1 MRVVTAA
8 EMRSLEEAA
17 FARGVEAPALMQQAG
32 AGVAR
37 VIREIVGIGHTGAR
51 VVVLVGPGNNGGD
64 GVVAARTLASDGFH
78 VSVWSLTAR
87 PDLESA
93 NRQGLSALA
102 SDDALRAALG
112 EADIVLDAILGTGA
126 RPGMP
131 ANIAA
136 VAGMVNTLT
145 PRAARV
151 VALDIPTGVDAT
163 TGEASDEAIIA
174 QMTVTLGSPKRGCL
188 VPPGSRYAGRIVV
201 VDLGLGEPD
210 DAGPRMTTDDDVRR
224 RIPRRLADAH
234 KSDCGTLLVV
244 GGAVTYIG
252 APGFVAEAAMR
263 AGAGLATMAV
273 PRAIAGTV
281 AAVVREATLVP
292 LPDDVERAGKL
303 LREWVPRFAAAVIGP
318 GMGREEETEH
328 FLARLLGIGEARA
341 RPQLGF
347 GGTAQS
353 ASRDPILPESLPLLI
368 DADGLNWLS
377 RIERWWEQITNPT
390 IVTPHPGEMARLTK
404 RTLDEIKRDPWKIAV
419 EFADQWN
426 KVVVLKGGPTV
437 IAAPGGV
444 LWVAPGGNPALA
456 TAGTGD
462 VLAGTIGGF
471 LAQGLSP
478 LDAAICGLH
487 VGSRAAERAADAVGV
502 YGMVAP
508 DLLPQIAAAMR
519 DIMGV

>member
-1 MRVVTAA
+1 MRIVTAA

-37 VIREIVGIGHTGAR
+37 VIRTLVGHTGAR
-51 VVVLVGPGNNGGD
+51 VVVLLGPGNNGGD
-64 GVVAARTLASDGFH
+64 GVIAARTLAGEGFH

-87 PDLESA
+87 ADLESH
-93 NRQGLSALA
+93 NRQGLSLLESA
-102 SDDALRAALG
+102 DALRAALS
-112 EADIVLDAILGTGA
+112 EADVVLDAIFGTGA
-126 RPGMP
+126 RPGLP
-131 ANIAA
+131 ADIAA
-136 VAGMVNTLT
+136 VTRLVNTGT

-163 TGEASDEAIIA
+163 TGEASDDAIIA
-174 QMTVTLGSPKRGCL
+174 HTTVTLGSPKRGCL
-188 VPPGSRYAGRIVV
+188 VPPGSRYAGRIIV
-201 VDLGLGEPD
+201 VDLGLGEPTE
-210 DAGPRMTTDDDVRR
+210 AGPRMTTDDDVRR
-224 RIPRRLADAH
+224 RVPRRFADAH

-244 GGAVTYIG
+244 AGAVTYVG

-263 AGAGLATMAV
+263 AGAGLATMAI

-281 AAVVREATLVP
+281 AAVVREATLLP
-292 LPDDVERAGKL
+292 LPDDVERASKQVG
-303 LREWVPRFAAAVIGP
+303 EHAHRFTAAAIGP
-318 GMGREEETEH
+318 GLGREEETER
-328 FLARLLGIGEARA
+328 FLARLLAIGEARS

-347 GGTAQS
+347 GGTGPS
-353 ASRDPILPESLPLLI
+353 ASREPVLPETLPILI

-377 RIERWWEQITNPT
+377 GVERWWEQIRNPA

-404 RTLDEIKRDPWKIAV
+404 REPDEIKREPWRTAT
-419 EFADQWN
+419 EFANLWN
-426 KVVVLKGGPTV
+426 TVVVLKGGPTV
-437 IAAPGGV
+437 IAAPGDI

-478 LDAAICGLH
+478 LDAAICGVHL
-487 VGSRAAERAADAVGV
+487 GSRAAERAADAIGI

-508 DLLPQIAAAMR
+508 DLFPRLADALH

>member
-37 VIREIVGIGHTGAR
+37 VIRGMTGQGGAR
-51 VVVLVGPGNNGGD
+51 VVVLLGPGNNGGD
-64 GVVAARTLASDGFH
+64 GVVAARTLAGEGFH
-78 VSVWSLTAR
+78 VSVWSLVSR
-87 PDLESA
+87 PDLESPG
-93 NRQGLSALA
+93 RQGVAVLEGAEG
-102 SDDALRAALG
+102 LRAALG
-112 EADIVLDAILGTGA
+112 EADVVLDAIFGTGA
-126 RPGMP
+126 RPGLP
-131 ANIAA
+131 PDIAA
-136 VAGMVNTLT
+136 VTRMVNEVTR
-145 PRAARV
+145 RAARV

-163 TGEASDEAIIA
+163 TGEADDDAIKA
-174 QMTVTLGSPKRGCL
+174 HVTVTLGSPKRGCL

-210 DAGPRMTTDDDVRR
+210 ELGPRMTTDDDVRAR
-224 RIPRRLADAH
+224 VPRRLPDAH

-244 GGAVTYIG
+244 AGAVTYVG

-281 AAVVREATLVP
+281 AAVVREATLLP
-292 LPDDVERAGKL
+292 LPDDVDRAGKQI
-303 LREWVPRFAAAVIGP
+303 REWVHRFTAAVIGP
-318 GMGREEETEH
+318 GLGREEETER
-328 FLARLLGIGEARA
+328 FLARLLGIGEARS

-347 GGTAQS
+347 GGASPS
-353 ASRDPILPESLPLLI
+353 AAPDAILPPTLPLVI

-377 RIERWWEQITNPT
+377 GLNDWSEQIKNPT
-390 IVTPHPGEMARLTK
+390 ILTPHPGEMARLTG
-404 RTLDEIKRDPWKIAV
+404 READEIKRDPWRVAT
-419 EFADQWN
+419 ECADAWD
-426 KVVVLKGGPTV
+426 KVVVLKGGPTIV
-437 IAAPGGV
+437 AAPGGA
-444 LWVAPGGNPALA
+444 LWAAPGGNPALA

-478 LDAAICGLH
+478 LDAAICGVH
-487 VGSRAAERAADAVGV
+487 VGARAAERAADEVGE

-508 DLLPQIAAAMR
+508 DLLPAIAAAMR
-519 DIMGV
+519 AILGI

>member
-1 MRVVTAA
+1 MRIVTAA

-37 VIREIVGIGHTGAR
+37 VIRAVAGAEQPGAR
-51 VVVLVGPGNNGGD
+51 VVVLLGPGNNGGD
-64 GVVAARTLASDGFH
+64 GVVAARTLASEGFH

-87 PDLESA
+87 ADLETA
-93 NRQGLSALA
+93 NRQGLSVLASTEALHAALA
-102 SDDALRAALG
+102 

-126 RPGMP
+126 RPGLP
-131 ANIAA
+131 ANIAS
-136 VAGMVNTLT
+136 VTQMVNTIT

-151 VALDIPTGVDAT
+151 IALDIPTGVDAT

-174 QMTVTLGSPKRGCL
+174 HMTVTLGSPKRGCV

-201 VDLGLGEPD
+201 VDLGLGEPTEP
-210 DAGPRMTTDDDVRR
+210 GPRMTSDDDVRQR
-224 RIPRRLADAH
+224 VPRRLTDAH

-244 GGAVTYIG
+244 AGAVTYVG

-281 AAVVREATLVP
+281 AAVVREATLLP
-292 LPDDVERAGKL
+292 LPDDVERSAKQL
-303 LREWVPRFAAAVIGP
+303 HEQMHRFTAAAIGP
-318 GMGREEETEH
+318 GLGREEETEH
-328 FLARLLGIGEARA
+328 FLARLLGIGEARS

-347 GGTAQS
+347 GGTS
-353 ASRDPILPESLPLLI
+353 SGTSRDPVLPASLPLLM

-377 RIERWWEQITNPT
+377 GVERWWEQISNPA
-390 IVTPHPGEMARLTK
+390 ILTPHPGEMARLTK
-404 RTLDEIKRDPWKIAV
+404 REPEEIKRDPWRIAT
-419 EFADQWN
+419 EFADQWQ
-426 KVVVLKGGPTV
+426 KVVVLKGGPTI
-437 IAAPGGV
+437 IAAPGGT

-462 VLAGTIGGF
+462 VLAGMIGGF

-478 LDAAICGLH
+478 LDAAICGVH
-487 VGSRAAERAADAVGV
+487 VGSRAAERAAEAVGV

-508 DLLPQIAAAMR
+508 DLLPRIADALR
-519 DIMGV
+519 EIMGV

>member
-17 FARGVEAPALMQQAG
+17 FARGIEAPALMQQAG

-37 VIREIVGIGHTGAR
+37 VIRAIAGHTGAR
-51 VVVLVGPGNNGGD
+51 VVVLLGPGNNGGD
-64 GVVAARTLASDGFH
+64 GVVAARTLASEGFH
-78 VSVWSLTAR
+78 VSVWSLTSRA
-87 PDLESA
+87 DLDTP
-93 NRQGLSALA
+93 NRQGLSILA
-102 SDDALRAALG
+102 SDGALRAALG

-126 RPGMP
+126 RPGLP
-131 ANIAA
+131 ANIATVTRLVNA
-136 VAGMVNTLT
+136 VT
-145 PRAARV
+145 PRVARV

-163 TGEASDEAIIA
+163 TGEASDDAIVA
-174 QMTVTLGSPKRGCL
+174 HVTVTLGSPKRGCL
-188 VPPGSRYAGRIVV
+188 VPPGSRYAGRVVV
-201 VDLGLGEPD
+201 VDLGLGEPSEP
-210 DAGPRMTTDDDVRR
+210 GPRMTTDDDVRQ

-244 GGAVTYIG
+244 AGAVTYVG

-281 AAVVREATLVP
+281 AAVVRETTLMP
-292 LPDDVERAGKL
+292 LPDDVERAVKQ
-303 LREWVPRFAAAVIGP
+303 LREQMHRFTAVVIGP
-318 GMGREEETEH
+318 GLGREEETEH
-328 FLARLLGIGEARA
+328 FLARLLSIGEARN

-347 GGTAQS
+347 GGTAPS

-377 RIERWWEQITNPT
+377 GVERWWEQIRNPT

-404 RTLDEIKRDPWKIAV
+404 REPDEIKHDPWRIAS
-419 EFADQWN
+419 EFADLWQ

-437 IAAPGGV
+437 IAAPGGA

-478 LDAAICGLH
+478 IDAAICGLH
-487 VGSRAAERAADAVGV
+487 VGSRAAERAADSVGV

-508 DLLPQIAAAMR
+508 DLLPRIAGALR
-519 DIMGV
+519 DIMGI